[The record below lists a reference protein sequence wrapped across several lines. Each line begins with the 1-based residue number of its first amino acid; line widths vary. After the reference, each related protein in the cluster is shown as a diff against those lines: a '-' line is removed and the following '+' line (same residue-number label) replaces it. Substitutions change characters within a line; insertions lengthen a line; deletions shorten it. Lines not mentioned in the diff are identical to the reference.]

1 MSIATN
7 SKAAYDFVGFERR
20 TLTRERG
27 DVQVRTK
34 SRARTKSRTKTKS
47 EVKARP
53 AISGFSIMS
62 GVIVFAMLIALLFSY
77 VDLSEASDLNRRKDL
92 ELKQIQEENQMLEIT
107 YNQRV
112 GALKIHDYAVTQLGM
127 NKIDK
132 SQIRYVETPDADVFE
147 IAGQEKAERSGI
159 IAGIADC
166 FSTVVE
172 FIS

>member
-1 MSIATN
+1 MATVTD
-7 SKAAYDFVGFERR
+7 SKIAYDFAGFDRR
-20 TLTRERG
+20 TLTRERE
-27 DVQVRTK
+27 VVRTGTK
-34 SRARTKSRTKTKS
+34 SRVNTKKRVKTKS

-53 AISGFSIMS
+53 AISGFSVMS

-77 VDLSEASDLNRRKDL
+77 VDLSEASDLSRRKDL

-112 GALKIHDYAVTQLGM
+112 GSLKVHDYAVTQLGM

-147 IAGQEKAERSGI
+147 IAGAEKTERTGI
-159 IAGIADC
+159 VAGIADC
-166 FSTVVE
+166 FSTIVE